1 MHESPAMKHHR
12 SGIAAL
18 RVVLSLLLVALAAV
32 LAACGGGGG
41 TPYTG
46 VTIRPLSTD
55 FTSRKAVAY
64 SPYRTAAN
72 EAGLPAEVIT
82 KTMIKEDL
90 DLLLAAGFRAIR
102 LFDSSDKVARQT
114 LEVIRDN
121 NLNIKVQLGAFVLG
135 SSESASRAEI
145 ARCVALANAFPDIVL
160 AVSVGNETMVSWAF
174 NRIAPPLMAD
184 YIRSVRSQIT
194 QPVTTDDNY
203 AFWASAPTI
212 ITNEIDY
219 AALHTYANLDT
230 WFDPT
235 RWEWKRRDVPAAQ
248 RAVAMMDAAMAET
261 RRQYQEARDFLD
273 RKGLS
278 YIPIIVGETGW
289 NAVDVGRQKFR
300 AHPVNQKMYLD
311 RLQAWAAEGRAG
323 GNAPKQVFYFEAFD
337 EPWKQG
343 DDKWGLFNVQRQAR
357 YAIQAL
363 NPPGSVFGS
372 ATWTWEPVIAANDAD
387 GNGVYSDADATYFQ
401 PPVVNAEVTASTY
414 TLYSDTP
421 AGPSELRPSGLRWDA
436 FDGTTAAFPEVA
448 GIFGPGDANNSLRI
462 TPQPASFGWGL
473 LRQSPT
479 GVTENLAGYAASGR
493 LSFLVS
499 TTYPGKIEIGISSD
513 TQDREAQEAYL
524 QIGPGD
530 YGYCNTGAWC
540 SVSIPL
546 RDFQAVNPRLDL
558 SLVLSRFVIADRYA
572 FTGKPASAGFT
583 NPVFIDAVRWT
594 K

>member
-1 MHESPAMKHHR
+1 MTQPRFGARAMR
-12 SGIAAL
+12 FVLVLLAAL
-18 RVVLSLLLVALAAV
+18 ATTVLSS
-32 LAACGGGGG
+32 CGGGGGGG

-46 VTIRPLSTD
+46 VTVRPLSTD
-55 FTSRKAVAY
+55 FTSRRAVAY
-64 SPYRTAAN
+64 SPYRTSASEADLAN
-72 EAGLPAEVIT
+72 EVIP
-82 KTMIKEDL
+82 KANIKQDL

-145 ARCVALANAFPDIVL
+145 ARCVALANQFRDIVL

-174 NRIAPPLMAD
+174 NKIAPSLMAD
-184 YIRSVRSQIT
+184 YIRTVRSQIT

-203 AFWASAPTI
+203 AFWASAPTV
-212 ITNEIDY
+212 ITDEIDF

-235 RWEWKRRDVPAAQ
+235 RWEWKRRDVAPAQ

-261 RRQYQEARDFLD
+261 RRQYQEARDYLD

-300 AHPVNQKMYLD
+300 AHPVNQKMYFD
-311 RLQAWAAEGRAG
+311 RLQAWVAEGRSG
-323 GNAPKQVFYFEAFD
+323 SNAPKQVFYFEAFD

-343 DDKWGLFNVQRQAR
+343 DDKWGLFNVDRQAR
-357 YAIQAL
+357 YVVQAL
-363 NPPGSVFGS
+363 NAPGTVFGS
-372 ATWTWEPVIAANDAD
+372 ATWAHEPVIAANDAD
-387 GNGVYSDADATYFQ
+387 GNGVYTDADATFFQ
-401 PPVVNAEVTASTY
+401 PPVVTAAITASRY
-414 TLYSDTP
+414 TLFADTAV
-421 AGPSELRPSGLRWDA
+421 AGEARPTGLRWDA
-436 FDGTTAAFPEVA
+436 FDGNTASFPEVS
-448 GIFGPGDANNSLRI
+448 GTFGPGDASNSLRI
-462 TPQPASFGWGL
+462 TPQPASYGWGL

-479 GVTENLAGYAASGR
+479 GATDNLSGFAGGR
-493 LSFLVS
+493 LNFLVS
-499 TTYPGKIEIGISSD
+499 TQYPGKIEIGISTD
-513 TQDREAQEAYL
+513 TQDREGQEAYL

-540 SVSIPL
+540 TVSIPL
-546 RDFQAVNPRLDL
+546 SAFAAVNPKIDL
-558 SLVLSRFVIADRYA
+558 SLVLSRFIIADRYA
-572 FTGKPASAGFT
+572 FTGKANNSGIT
-583 NPVFIDAVRWT
+583 SVIFIDAVHWSR
-594 K
+594 